1 MLFQEPYNYETE
13 VNCDLRSDVFV
24 YFLLFDEEVV
34 YVGQT
39 TAGIS
44 RPLAHI
50 KDKNFNKIRL
60 IYCNTEQLGELEQK
74 FILKYEPIYNK
85 SKYLMQRSRDINILY
100 RTIEK
105 EVIVEV
111 ELKND
116 KNITMEEFCEWF
128 SITEKTLKKWIKN
141 ESIPYMLIDDK
152 YTFNKRRV
160 LDYLERAR
168 KGE

>member
-1 MLFQEPYNYETE
+1 MIFEEAYNYETK
-13 VNCDLRSDVFV
+13 VNTDLRSDVFV
-24 YFLLFDEEVV
+24 YFLLYDEEVV

-39 TAGIS
+39 TNGIN
-44 RPLAHI
+44 RPLSHI

-60 IYCNTEQLGELEQK
+60 IYCNTEQLGEIEQK
-74 FILKYEPIYNK
+74 FILKYDPIYNK

-100 RTIEK
+100 KTIEK

-128 SITEKTLKKWIKN
+128 SIKESILLKWIK
-141 ESIPYMLIDDK
+141 EKRIPYMVIDGK
-152 YTFNKRRV
+152 FMFNKRRV
-160 LDYLERAR
+160 LDYLDEVQ
-168 KGE
+168 KGK